1 MMKNTAPGSVLI
13 TGAAQRVGKHL
24 ALGLSRMGWGV
35 HLHYNASADA
45 AMEIAEMITAEGGMC
60 QLHQADLAS
69 PEAAAALI
77 DGITMEGE
85 TMVLINNASL
95 FEYDDASTVS
105 AAMISQH
112 MHVNMTAPAVMIR
125 SFAERIR
132 TLFPDTRGV
141 VINITD
147 AKLAGLNPDYFSYT
161 LSKIALDGLTTLAA
175 QAYAPYLR
183 VNAIAPGIILRSGDQ
198 TEEEYRV
205 AHQRNPLRQG
215 ARLDDILTAVK
226 TMLDTVS
233 MTGHTMVIDGGLH
246 LQPWHR
252 DVAYLQ
258 ETHSH
263 EA

>member
-1 MMKNTAPGSVLI
+1 MMKNTAPGAVLI

-35 HLHYNASADA
+35 HLHYNASAEA
-45 AMEIAEMITAEGGMC
+45 AMEIAEIITAEGGMC

-105 AAMISQH
+105 AAMINQH

-198 TEEEYRV
+198 TEEEYRI